1 MTPLSDKITLSGIL
15 MICHTGFRL
24 LSERN
29 SHNIYSVKNK
39 YVIKFHGGFKIYFS
53 PYFFYDCLD

>member
-1 MTPLSDKITLSGIL
+1 MTPLSDRMTLSGIL

-39 YVIKFHGGFKIYFS
+39 YVIKFHGGFKIYFFS
-53 PYFFYDCLD
+53 LFFIIA

>member
-1 MTPLSDKITLSGIL
+1 MTPLSDRMTLSGIL

-29 SHNIYSVKNK
+29 SHDHIYSVKNK
-39 YVIKFHGGFKIYFS
+39 YVIKFHGGFKIYFFS
-53 PYFFYDCLD
+53 LFFL

>member
-1 MTPLSDKITLSGIL
+1 MTPLSDKMTLSGIL

-53 PYFFYDCLD
+53 PYFFL

>member
-1 MTPLSDKITLSGIL
+1 MTPLSDRMTLSGIL

-39 YVIKFHGGFKIYFS
+39 YVIKFHGGFKIYFFS
-53 PYFFYDCLD
+53 LFFL

>member
-1 MTPLSDKITLSGIL
+1 MTPLSDRMTLSGIL

-29 SHNIYSVKNK
+29 SHKCIKNK

-53 PYFFYDCLD
+53 PHLL

>member
-1 MTPLSDKITLSGIL
+1 MTPLSDKMTLSGIL

-29 SHNIYSVKNK
+29 SHNIYSVKKNK
-39 YVIKFHGGFKIYFS
+39 YVIKFHGGFKVY
-53 PYFFYDCLD
+53 PPPLFFMIA